1 MGNSAIGKEKTSKR
15 VSCIERTGDD
25 EDHVGWDKP
34 LHFILLFY
42 INKLVFILIFV

>member
-25 EDHVGWDKP
+25 EDHFG
-34 LHFILLFY
+34 
-42 INKLVFILIFV
+42 